1 MPASHRC
8 PWALLAVALLWVL
21 HPLLAGLPLAHHP
34 VSWYVHQQAAS
45 PLALQPQCLNSI
57 PGPAPWISWT
67 KQTHLEGR
75 SRLPLDV
82 TKDEK

>member
-1 MPASHRC
+1 MPMGFAC
-8 PWALLAVALLWVL
+8 CGP
-21 HPLLAGLPLAHHP
+21 PLGSAPLARRSP
-34 VSWYVHQQAAS
+34 VGPSSSLLVCAPARCKHLSPAAS
-45 PLALQPQCLNSI
+45 VPHSI